1 MKIFP
6 LILIGIILLVTIP
19 VQGAQTQYSIYN
31 LNAGVFNGIIL
42 NQGPYPSHCPS
53 LTCAGGATVQITN
66 GGTGFASFFVSEV
79 DLNLDPTGA
88 RPSGTV
94 RVDVYTPNS
103 QSVNGIP
110 TGTTNTIAKSNTVT
124 IASLVLGTN
133 AFTFTSANSTL
144 LGVGNYYSFAL
155 ELFNTT
161 NLSSWALG
169 IRGAAS
175 GSAISYNANT
185 WVTNAVGV
193 TMQVFGTSPTV
204 QTQINNSL
212 VVGSIALVML
222 VLMLVV
228 GFIVVIFG
236 IIQAKIKKDHKGL
249 NSTISFGLGAIVVS
263 LIFMLILAIFGA
275 FDGVFAGVGL

>member
-1 MKIFP
+1 MRISPF
-6 LILIGIILLVTIP
+6 ILIGIFLLVIIP

-31 LNAGVFNGIIL
+31 LNAGVAPQINV
-42 NQGPYPSHCPS
+42 NEGPYPSHCPS
-53 LTCAGGATVQITN
+53 NICAGGATVQITN

-79 DLNLDPTGA
+79 DLNLDPTGS

-94 RVDVYTPNS
+94 RVDVYNPSS
-103 QSVNGIP
+103 QSVTGVP

-133 AFTFTSANSTL
+133 AFTFTSANSTQ
-144 LGVGNYYSFAL
+144 LGVGIFYSFAL

-161 NLSSWALG
+161 SFSGWALS
-169 IRGAAS
+169 IRGGS
-175 GSAISYNANT
+175 GSSILYPSWQPFGAGI
-185 WVTNAVGV
+185 
-193 TMQVFGTSPTV
+193 TMQVFGKSPTV

-236 IIQAKIKKDHKGL
+236 IIQAKIKKDHRGL